1 MPGRTRSALDAS
13 MTKCSKRERSAA
25 RAWAKFDAC
34 AARMEGPPRRTG
46 RRVRVLT
53 MAPDAR
59 SASAEMVLGP
69 RAMIALRC
77 TTTAQPGAKPSTLR
91 TRSTAHASHAYTGT
105 ENTASAA
112 AGVACPM
119 VRESLRGSPL
129 ASGAEFF
136 WSWGGNRRAE
146 WAAVVALTTLL
157 LPLCV
162 VAASAAAAATPTSS
176 ATTTTR
182 CLLHLT
188 CGMAKSSSA
197 ARGTCPWDFADV
209 SMSGGAAADDDDN
222 MPLLEARPSPLQVSH
237 HSQIG
242 RLVESSDKPND
253 DIWCVCVCARG

>member
-136 WSWGGNRRAE
+136 LELGRKQKGGVGRCGGADDAA
-146 WAAVVALTTLL
+146 AAVVCGRGERRGGGDADQQRNDDH
-157 LPLCV
+157 
-162 VAASAAAAATPTSS
+162 AMSAA
-176 ATTTTR
+176 
-182 CLLHLT
+182 
-188 CGMAKSSSA
+188 
-197 ARGTCPWDFADV
+197 FDV
-209 SMSGGAAADDDDN
+209 RDGEVVVGGAGHVSLGFCRRVDVRGRRRRRRRQHAVVGGSTLPAAGVP
-222 MPLLEARPSPLQVSH
+222 PLADRST
-237 HSQIG
+237 
-242 RLVESSDKPND
+242 
-253 DIWCVCVCARG
+253 RGEQRQAQR